1 VLKQSFYDE
10 NTYIKLR
17 NNETG
22 EFEYRYFEKGDVGSV
37 CYKASQFY
45 AWSDC
50 DDTYSIVEIM
60 CNGHE
65 LCYMGWRP
73 CMEFKFKDMT
83 TGKVV
88 YDAFHEQ
95 WDH

>member
-1 VLKQSFYDE
+1 
-10 NTYIKLR
+10 
-17 NNETG
+17 
-22 EFEYRYFEKGDVGSV
+22 
-37 CYKASQFY
+37 
-45 AWSDC
+45 
-50 DDTYSIVEIM
+50 
-60 CNGHE
+60 
-65 LCYMGWRP
+65 MGWRP